1 MGISLTNSDFYYCFG
16 LFRLAVIAQ
25 QIYYRFF
32 HGQTKDERFKL
43 MIVAVH
49 VLEETARKVIE
60 DSKGVLSRERKT
72 SAWIAECSWQRK
84 ENVWTSSLSM
94 GKRR

>member
-1 MGISLTNSDFYYCFG
+1 
-16 LFRLAVIAQ
+16 VIAQ

-32 HGQTKDERFKL
+32 HGQTKDERFKM

-60 DSKGVLSRERKT
+60 
-72 SAWIAECSWQRK
+72 Q
-84 ENVWTSSLSM
+84 
-94 GKRR
+94 